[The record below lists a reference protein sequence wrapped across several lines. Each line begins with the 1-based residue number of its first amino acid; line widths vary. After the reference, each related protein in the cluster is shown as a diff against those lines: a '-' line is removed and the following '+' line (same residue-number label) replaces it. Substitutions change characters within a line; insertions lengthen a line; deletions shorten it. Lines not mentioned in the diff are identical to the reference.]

1 MKINVLS
8 PQGYCGGVKHA
19 IEIVNKVI
27 KDPNT
32 KKPIYL
38 LGQIIHNEHVINEI
52 KSKGVIVLEGKSKST
67 KSFSSLTTLLLFN
80 NLTKHLILLFSNSL
94 GKEETLSGDN
104 EGVKSVVFK
113 HKLLTIRL

>member
-27 KDPNT
+27 NDPNT

-52 KSKGVIVLEGKSKST
+52 KSKGVIVLEGKSKLELLDSINFGT
-67 KSFSSLTTLLLFN
+67 IIFSAHGVAPIIYE
-80 NLTKHLILLFSNSL
+80 KA
-94 GKEETLSGDN
+94 KEKVSSWYQEYKESSD
-104 EGVKSVVFK
+104 
-113 HKLLTIRL
+113 